1 MKLSSIIAARNRV
14 APPQDLLFTV
24 DASIDQDISIELQSQ
39 FNYSGVIDWGDGSS
53 NTVLSGTGVQVN
65 HTFSTVNTFQVKVSG
80 TMPVLEFDNELGVV
94 SVENLGNVGLQASDS
109 MFKLCSNLTSAN
121 LGNYTTIIEEEA
133 FAYCTSLT
141 SVTIGNS
148 VTSIGIGAFF
158 GCNTLPSII
167 IPNSVTS
174 IGSTAFGQCDTLAS
188 IIIPN
193 GVTLIEPQTFFSC
206 DNLTSVIIPS
216 GVTSIGNS
224 AFAWCTSLVSISCLA
239 MTAPTLGTD
248 VFLRVLNATI
258 DVPTG
263 ATGYGTTYGGLTV
276 NYVL

>member
-14 APPQDLLFTV
+14 APPQDFLFTV

-53 NTVLSGTGVQVN
+53 NTVLSGTGVQVD
-65 HTFSTVNTFQVKVSG
+65 HTFSAVNTFQVKVSG
-80 TMPVLEFDNELGVV
+80 TMPILKFDNELGVV
-94 SVENLGNVGLQASDS
+94 SVENLGNVGLQASHS

-121 LGNYTTIIEEEA
+121 LGNYTTIIEEQA
-133 FAYCTSLT
+133 FYRCSSLT

-167 IPNSVTS
+167 IPNSVIS
-174 IGSTAFGQCDTLAS
+174 IGSSAFGDCNTLAS

-193 GVTLIEPQTFFSC
+193 GVTSIEPQTFWSC
-206 DNLTSVIIPS
+206 SGLTSVIIPS
-216 GVTSIGNS
+216 GVTSIGNN
-224 AFAWCTSLVSISCLA
+224 AFEGCTLLGSISCLA

-248 VFLRVLNATI
+248 VFLNALATTI
-258 DVPTG
+258 DVPVG
-263 ATGYGTTYGGLTV
+263 ATGYNSTYGGLTV